1 MNFMSKLLSL
11 TTICSVSFLSLN
23 TTSYASYT
31 DLADEACETNVHS
44 QKSFCETQL
53 ELFRSIK
60 QSLDPENPYG
70 SYSEELGAFT
80 KTVLDQV
87 GNEIPETD
95 ERYDA
100 FAQIR
105 DNTIHLIQD
114 HSFTLNDLNWLT
126 VQLGCALNP
135 KAKNSTSFLQ
145 YTQHILDHKLWQLSF
160 LEAQKTTE
168 NTISKLM
175 DEGEAL
181 ENSELAK
188 EKREEADKLL
198 IGYTNFFIPLKMGLT
213 RFPLVGDC
221 LFDYKT
227 YIQGFI
233 EGIVLEGLPLK
244 PENCCVHNNI
254 IKEGDF
260 PFFVDHDRTHL
271 NTLLPTNDEV
281 KNTTHISKIRNAFA
295 EIENG
300 QIFKSLNEQEAHETY
315 IALFTICNEI
325 TDYIGKELLFTD
337 DLSSKEVLKKM
348 IEHSRGTAEKFFS
361 RVENREKFY
370 KPSDPKQLEYSV
382 DVFNEDGQLDSFELP
397 ESYVQKK
404 VFQNMQNR
412 CIGLL
417 YKLDENGKKDFQI
430 VIDLPTYH
438 NYSNQKQFVYS
449 FTDILK
455 DLNNGDLGQGTYGET
470 LETFN
475 PLVANEKFQALLD
488 RFEKRF
494 LS

>member
-105 DNTIHLIQD
+105 DNTIQLIQD

-135 KAKNSTSFLQ
+135 KAKNSIGFF
-145 YTQHILDHKLWQLSF
+145 YTQYILDHELWQLSF
-160 LEAQKTTE
+160 LQAQKTIK
-168 NTISKLM
+168 NTISKLTA
-175 DEGEAL
+175 EGEAL
-181 ENSELAK
+181 GDSELALQK
-188 EKREEADKLL
+188 KDEANKLIQEHISFSSPFKL
-198 IGYTNFFIPLKMGLT
+198 GLVI
-213 RFPLVGDC
+213 FPLVGDC
-221 LFDYKT
+221 FFNYKT
-227 YIQGFI
+227 FIQGFI
-233 EGIVLEGLPLK
+233 EGIALEGLPLK
-244 PENCCVHNNI
+244 AENCITHGGLT
-254 IKEGDF
+254 KKGEF
-260 PFFVDHDRTHL
+260 AFFVAHDRTHL
-271 NTLLPTNDEV
+271 DTLARTNDEI
-281 KNTTHISKIRNAFA
+281 KNTTHISKIRNAFD
-295 EIENG
+295 EIVNG
-300 QIFKSLNEQEAHETY
+300 QIFESLNEQEAHETY
-315 IALFTICNEI
+315 IALFTICHEFAFHA
-325 TDYIGKELLFTD
+325 KEQFLLTD

-348 IEHSRGTAEKFFS
+348 IEHSRDTVESLFS
-361 RVENREKFY
+361 RVDNREEFY
-370 KPSDPKQLEYSV
+370 KPTEPKELEYSV
-382 DVFNEDGQLDSFELP
+382 DVFNEDGRLDSFELP
-397 ESYVQKK
+397 DSYAQKK
-404 VFQNMQNR
+404 IFQNTQNR
-412 CIGLL
+412 CIGIM
-417 YKLDENGKKDFQI
+417 YKLDENGKKNFQREI
-430 VIDLPTYH
+430 NTPSY
-438 NYSNQKQFVYS
+438 YSYPNQKQSTYLW
-449 FTDILK
+449 TDILK
-455 DLNNGDLGQGTYGET
+455 DLNNGDLGHGTYGET
-470 LETFN
+470 FETFN